1 MKMRV
6 LFAAVV
12 AASLTAGAALAGEM
26 ADNCRARL
34 EADGR
39 DASGCDCLEARVM
52 ADPALQEEF
61 TRLAEIADPAD
72 RYAQASAAAKA
83 AMDACTR

>member
-1 MKMRV
+1 
-6 LFAAVV
+6 LFAAAA
-12 AASLTAGAALAGEM
+12 AASISIGGAFAGEM

-39 DASGCDCLEARVM
+39 DPSGCSCLEDRVM
-52 ADPALQEEF
+52 ADAALQEEF
-61 TRLAEIADPAD
+61 TRLAEIADPAA
-72 RYAQASAAAKA
+72 RYDAASSSAKA